1 MRHLPKSSAYRRPAI
16 IVSLLLAMA
25 VATTGAASA
34 APPDAAVQSAASLA
48 AVEPAGIAPASF
60 GSRTIVLGPKATKKL
75 LAALAAFGV
84 GGAITMCG
92 FLVPSDIK
100 PYCGLIVSTLA
111 AMGSI
116 GDAGEKC
123 LSVTLTFGVPPVR
136 VSLVPC
142 PVTPVPEL
150 VPDVPLVPQVG
161 PVVL

>member
-1 MRHLPKSSAYRRPAI
+1 MRHLSGSPTYPRLAI
-16 IVSLLLAMA
+16 IISFFVAVF
-25 VATTGAASA
+25 VATSGAASA
-34 APPDAAVQSAASLA
+34 APSDPPVVSAASA
-48 AVEPAGIAPASF
+48 EPAGIAPASF
-60 GSRTIVLGPKATKKL
+60 GARTIVLGPKATKKL

-142 PVTPVPEL
+142 PVRPVPEL